1 MDIKELKEKAVE
13 VRKGAITLAHQ
24 SKGHIGGTMSSAD
37 ILTAI
42 FYRFL
47 RFDPDNPGDPDRD
60 RFILSKGHTCE
71 GYLWIL
77 ADCGYYD
84 KKELDRFNQFGSIY
98 ISHPSNRINGVE
110 FSTGA
115 LGHGLALACGVALGA
130 KKAGKTYDS
139 YVLLGDGETDEGSVW
154 EAAMFAGAN
163 RLDNLYVVV
172 DRNYF
177 QITENTEKVMPLE
190 PYAEKWRAFGFEV
203 EEIDGN
209 NMEEIVAAFE
219 RLHGHGGKPKLIISR
234 TVKGKGI
241 SFMENNKKWH
251 HGTLTKEQY
260 ETAMAELDREMEVL
274 KK

>member
-1 MDIKELKEKAVE
+1 MDVKELKKKAVE
-13 VRKGAITLAHQ
+13 VRKGAITLTYQ

-37 ILTAI
+37 ILTAV
-42 FYRFL
+42 YYHFL
-47 RFDPDNPGDPDRD
+47 RFDPMDPKDPDRD

-84 KKELDRFNQFGSIY
+84 QDKLKQFNQFDSLY
-98 ISHPSNRINGVE
+98 ISHPSGRINGVE

-115 LGHGLALACGVALGA
+115 LGHGLSLACGVALGG
-130 KKAGKTYDS
+130 KKAGKDYDC
-139 YVLLGDGETDEGSVW
+139 YVLMGDGETDEGSVW

-163 RLDNLYVVV
+163 HLDNLYAII
-172 DRNYF
+172 DRNYY
-177 QITENTEKVMPLE
+177 QITENTEQVMPLE

-209 NMEEIVAAFE
+209 NMEEILAAFE
-219 RLHGHGGKPKLIISR
+219 RLHRCCGKPKLIISK
-234 TVKGKGI
+234 TVKGKGV
-241 SFMENNKKWH
+241 SFMEGNKKWH

-260 ETAMAELDREMEVL
+260 ETAMRELDREMEVL
-274 KK
+274 EQ

>member
-130 KKAGKTYDS
+130 KKAGKNYDS

-190 PYAEKWRAFGFEV
+190 PYAEKWQAFGFEV

>member
-84 KKELDRFNQFGSIY
+84 KKELERFNQFGSIY

>member
-84 KKELDRFNQFGSIY
+84 KKELERFNQFGSIY

-190 PYAEKWRAFGFEV
+190 PYAEKWQAFGFEV

>member
-130 KKAGKTYDS
+130 KKAGKNYDS